1 MAQTIEKQVALCP
14 LCRAEIDF
22 DIPAWRASSEWRD
35 LIEDR
40 EKLVTLS
47 QLFHEKRSLVEAARV
62 VSVSIEQASRMLNFV
77 GAELCGC
84 RTVTCVSCLDDYRS
98 EL

>member
-14 LCRAEIDF
+14 LCRDEIDL
-22 DIPAWRASSEWRD
+22 DIPDWRISSKWRD
-35 LIEDR
+35 LLADR
-40 EKLVTLS
+40 ENLVVLS
-47 QLFHEKRSLVEAARV
+47 QLFHEKRSLEEAARV
-62 VSVSIEQASRMLNFV
+62 VSISIEQASRMLNFL
-77 GAELCGC
+77 GAEICGC